1 MAFCVAGL
9 VTLTLVGAGSWLWGQ
24 RAGTSRAV
32 SEARARTE
40 ALARQLAE
48 ANVVGGLRADDPVA
62 LDTLDQLLS
71 GQGREVLGVTFRAP
85 DGEAVYARDP
95 AAQGTNAPLD
105 GPALQ
110 SLRSGAA
117 ETELEISADPSDTIL
132 RVHQPV
138 LSAGGDA
145 LLMQM
150 DYDYQSITEDGRR
163 AWQMFAPVTL
173 GALVVMAAGWMCLA
187 VLAARLRRKA
197 PPYEVASEDL
207 DEWLEPEPPSHASYE
222 LPPASRPR
230 PVPTPV
236 SRPGSAPAF
245 APMSTADDDGWLG
258 IEQGGTP
265 WPAAPLSQP
274 MPEEELGLPGA
285 LRDGATRSWAAPPE
299 NAPSLWNGANGATKS
314 ITNGAKHAM
323 SNRQGARPASAGH
336 RGVNGN
342 GRRRSLETALSGML
356 LPLARRGID
365 TRLDL
370 PPGLQLPDDTEELLI
385 RAAEEAVRNSV
396 SHADANTVKVRLDV
410 RDHRVELTI
419 DDDGRGFDPAQFSA
433 GNGDR
438 NFLGLRTL
446 TRLAADA
453 GGALHVR
460 SSPNRGTRLQ
470 LDLPAI

>member
-1 MAFCVAGL
+1 M
-9 VTLTLVGAGSWLWGQ
+9 
-24 RAGTSRAV
+24 

-48 ANVVGGLRADDPVA
+48 ANVVGGLRVDDPVA
-62 LDTLDQLLS
+62 LDTLDQLLG

-138 LSAGGDA
+138 LSASGDA

-197 PPYEVASEDL
+197 PAYEIASEDL
-207 DEWLEPEPPSHASYE
+207 DEWLEPEPPSHAPYE
-222 LPPASRPR
+222 LPPTSRPR
-230 PVPTPV
+230 PVPAAVSTPL
-236 SRPGSAPAF
+236 SAPAF
-245 APMSTADDDGWLG
+245 ASMTTQDDDGWLG

-265 WPAAPLSQP
+265 WPAVPFNQP
-274 MPEEELGLPGA
+274 MPEEELVLPGA
-285 LRDGATRSWAAPPE
+285 LRDGATQRWAARPE
-299 NAPSLWNGANGATKS
+299 NAPSIWNGANSATHGTTNGTTNG
-314 ITNGAKHAM
+314 TNGAKRAM
-323 SNRQGARPASAGH
+323 SNGGGQGARPTNGGH
-336 RGVNGN
+336 RGINGN

-410 RDHRVELTI
+410 RDQRVELTI

-460 SSPNRGTRLQ
+460 SSPNRGTRLH